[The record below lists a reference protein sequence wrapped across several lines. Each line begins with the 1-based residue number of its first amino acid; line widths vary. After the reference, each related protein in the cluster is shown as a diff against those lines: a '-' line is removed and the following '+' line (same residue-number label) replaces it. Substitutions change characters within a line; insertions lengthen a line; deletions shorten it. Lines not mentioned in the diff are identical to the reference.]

1 MGSGRLHRAE
11 KLSGRPEKKIDF
23 LPDMLLEARRFGTG
37 TVDLSDDK
45 KKKPFFNYD
54 KNRDWTENFA
64 LVMQT
69 GLTMVGSIM
78 FCFFIGLYLDRW
90 LGTRGL
96 FLIIGLLLGI
106 AGGGV
111 TAYRQIMDML
121 KDKHKKD

>member
-1 MGSGRLHRAE
+1 MGPERLHRAG
-11 KLSGRPEKKIDF
+11 KQSGWPEKKIDF